1 MGSQKGLHW
10 QAKQKLP
17 CKNRSQEGKPSTL
30 AVEESSLRD
39 AQDPAFRSVTEE
51 DGISQPE
58 LNAASFFQPSPT
70 VMTHIC
76 QPIPTH

>member
-10 QAKQKLP
+10 QTKQKLP
-17 CKNRSQEGKPSTL
+17 WKSRSQEGKPGTL
-30 AVEESSLRD
+30 AVEESSLRA
-39 AQDPAFRSVTEE
+39 AQDPALRSVTEE

-58 LNAASFFQPSPT
+58 LNAASFFQPSPV
-70 VMTHIC
+70 VMTYIC